1 MVRLGICQPVAGLSY
16 NAMTIHFLLFNS
28 SKNIY
33 FLQLV
38 DLPSTKM
45 SVTPIEKSI
54 SIQCRESGEENIPHH
69 FDYVEPKELQGGYI
83 TCSLKLFSKM
93 IRTYLYNILNYRQ
106 NFKEIKGN

>member
-1 MVRLGICQPVAGLSY
+1 MVRLGICQPVAWLSY

-38 DLPSTKM
+38 DLPSTEM

-54 SIQCRESGEENIPHH
+54 SIQCREGGGENIPHH

-83 TCSLKLFSKM
+83 TCSLKLFSNGQNDK
-93 IRTYLYNILNYRQ
+93 YLLA
-106 NFKEIKGN
+106 